1 MLAFKMYGR
10 IPESLKGGKHQSS
23 VMYVMLQKW
32 NDLVIHRKMSHIGK
46 CHSID
51 GVHNQKTGNEQ
62 EVKDDHK
69 LYII

>member
-1 MLAFKMYGR
+1 
-10 IPESLKGGKHQSS
+10 
-23 VMYVMLQKW
+23 MYVMLQKW